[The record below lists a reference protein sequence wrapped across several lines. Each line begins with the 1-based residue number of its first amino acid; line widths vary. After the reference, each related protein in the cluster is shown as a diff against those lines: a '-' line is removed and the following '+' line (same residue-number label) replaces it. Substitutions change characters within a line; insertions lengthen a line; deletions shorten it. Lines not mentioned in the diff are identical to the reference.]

1 MWIPYCCMLQNKFV
15 QKNAAFLLD
24 ILLTLAEHC
33 YEEKIGNP
41 CARLSRLR
49 DEYSRLKKE
58 SSTKKSSNSTVKPV
72 TKYSTTGYI

>member
-1 MWIPYCCMLQNKFV
+1 MWIPYSCMLQNKFI

-49 DEYSRLKKE
+49 DEYSWLKKE
-58 SSTKKSSNSTVKPV
+58 STKKSNNSTVKPV
-72 TKYSTTGYI
+72 TKYSTTAYI

>member
-1 MWIPYCCMLQNKFV
+1 MLQNKFV

>member
-1 MWIPYCCMLQNKFV
+1 MLQNKFI

-49 DEYSRLKKE
+49 DEYLWLKKD
-58 SSTKKSSNSTVKPV
+58 SSSKKSTNSTVKPV
-72 TKYSTTGYI
+72 TKYSTTAYI